1 MAEVVDIY
9 RPTAWGHPVANQSE
23 VEYFQSLDLGEK
35 DSAAPDVDTS
45 RVLDHFARTQDKGKK
60 IVRQAQWHYD
70 QLLAARLKATRNRKF
85 TTGDQWSD
93 PMKLDDGRTVKE
105 EEYIRSTNR
114 IPIPFNQIDALIK
127 NLLGQLR
134 QNTSDRQVFPKT
146 RVDPAAAEQ
155 MSLKLRDAQDLNS
168 TDELDVDQFREMLM
182 AGVPI
187 YKISASF
194 DNTHERWVPMVEAVD
209 LNRFFFNHKLQD
221 PYRFRDLEIIGDIRD
236 YRIEQVMNEF
246 GGSDQARR
254 RAIFD
259 HYRAWT
265 GTMGVSSFDDYN
277 NSYET
282 GIQDNGDQFDF
293 MQPLQGRARV
303 IEVWRREWRDIFFVQ
318 DRQLGEVYQTS
329 MSPKSIDQH
338 NRERMMQGLMP
349 VSLIKGKSRMLWVVY
364 YLSPDGWILR
374 ESVSPYTH
382 EQHPYVLGFAEYIE
396 GSWSA
401 LVDRLIDIQKFTN
414 RLYSAIDF
422 MMGVGAKGLL
432 LVAEEH
438 LGGKTPEEFAEDW
451 REFGGVIVYKPRM
464 GVPPPTQITAQ
475 SVSAEWF
482 SMLTMVKREMQ
493 DLSGVSN
500 AIQGRTPTSGT
511 PAERYQAEIVQSSLN
526 NLNFFHRFFHIVRE
540 RDRKLLQVM
549 LQVSVNT
556 EAMVGSNGRDM
567 IEFNPAAVR
576 DIEWDVAL
584 ADIQQSAAYRL
595 MHEDILMQLL
605 SGQQISFDEWLQVTA
620 NPVADKIKAVRQM
633 TQAMQMDLP
642 TAGMGQIGQA
652 LQSQPPTT
660 GNLDDMVK
668 QLQALAA

>member
-1 MAEVVDIY
+1 MAETAELY
-9 RPTAWGHPVANQSE
+9 RPTAWGHPVANQSD
-23 VEYFQSLDLGEK
+23 VEYFEALDLGEQ
-35 DSAAPDVDTS
+35 DSAAPDVNTTEAEE
-45 RVLDHFARTQDKGKK
+45 RFARTQNKGRK
-60 IVRQAQWHYD
+60 IVRQCQWHYD
-70 QLLAARLKATRNRKF
+70 RLQTQRTKATRNRKF

-114 IPIPFNQIDALIK
+114 IPIPFNQIDALVK

-134 QNTSDRQVFPKT
+134 QNTSDRQVFPKN
-146 RVDPAAAEQ
+146 RADAEAAEQ
-155 MSLKLRDAQDLNS
+155 MSLKLRDAQDINS
-168 TDELDVDQFREMLM
+168 VDELDVDQFREMLM

-187 YKISASF
+187 YKITATF
-194 DNTHERWVPMVEAVD
+194 DNTYERWSPMVEVVD
-209 LNRFFFNHKLQD
+209 FNRFFFNHKLQD
-221 PYRFRDLEIIGDIRD
+221 PYRFRDLELIGDIRD

-265 GTMGVSSFDDYN
+265 GSMGVDTFDDYN
-277 NSYET
+277 SYYDAGNESEY
-282 GIQDNGDQFDF
+282 QFEF
-293 MQPLQGRARV
+293 MRPIPGRAR
-303 IEVWRREWRDIFFVQ
+303 IITAWRREWRDIYFVQ

-329 MSPKSIDQH
+329 LTPKSLDDH
-338 NRERMMQGLMP
+338 NRQRMMSGMMP
-349 VSLIKGKSRMLWVVY
+349 VSLIKGKSRMVWVVY
-364 YLSPDGWILR
+364 YLTPDGWILR
-374 ESVSPYTH
+374 ESVSPYAH
-382 EQHPYVLGFAEYIE
+382 EEHPYVLGFAEYID
-396 GSWSA
+396 GNWYS

-438 LGGKTPEEFAEDW
+438 LGDKSPEEFAEDW

-493 DLSGVSN
+493 DLSGVTN
-500 AIQGRTPTSGT
+500 ALQGRTPSSGT

-526 NLNFFHRFFHIVRE
+526 NLNFFHRFFHIIRE
-540 RDRKLLQVM
+540 RDRKLLQVI
-549 LQVSVNT
+549 LQTSVNT
-556 EAMVGSNGRDM
+556 EMMVAGNGRDI

-576 DIEWDVAL
+576 DIEWDVAM
-584 ADIQQSAAYRL
+584 ADIQQTAAYRL
-595 MHEDILMQLL
+595 MHEDVLMQLL
-605 SGQQISFDEWLQVTA
+605 AGQQISFDEWLQVTA
-620 NPVADKIKAVRQM
+620 NPVADKILAVRKLAQSMGAQM
-633 TQAMQMDLP
+633 P
-642 TAGMGQIGQA
+642 TAGLGQLGDTVQGM
-652 LQSQPPTT
+652 PPTT
-660 GNLDDMVK
+660 GNLDEMVA
-668 QLQALAA
+668 QLQSLAA